1 MVLSSSLAAVAINQ
15 ACCLWLL
22 HAYERLWMI
31 YNAVIMRKCCHIGV
45 MYQCITTRQHI
56 RLLCYN
62 LLWKFAEN
70 LTHWSYSMVSYQIIS
85 YNMLCVWAVFTVTW
99 KLYALNRFP
108 VPKFYPYLWVREPL
122 EHSESYILR
131 KPRLLCRNCKNFRSQ
146 FATGEWEPSDL
157 WQYVSVYPSLRLN
170 GIPHL
175 EIVGKQEPA
184 LQTTEQHVAQG

>member
-1 MVLSSSLAAVAINQ
+1 MS
-15 ACCLWLL
+15 
-22 HAYERLWMI
+22 
-31 YNAVIMRKCCHIGV
+31 KCCHIGV

-99 KLYALNRFP
+99 KLHVLNWFP

-146 FATGEWEPSDL
+146 FATEEWEPSD
-157 WQYVSVYPSLRLN
+157 WWHYVSAYPSTAFHRTRIFLASGSPLFSSNHKTACCTRLDRN
-170 GIPHL
+170 CHISL
-175 EIVGKQEPA
+175 ERIAVYTKGA
-184 LQTTEQHVAQG
+184 LHTVIALLSFSCWV